1 MMKNWAK
8 KNMELLAIAVSLC
21 FLGIGSVLS
30 WDNVPVMG
38 WDKLCG
44 DILIVLCCCV
54 LIRKT
59 GLWKDA
65 GFQKAGFGRGMVYG
79 IPFLLI
85 GVGSVFVSNAGV
97 DLTKLEFIS
106 LPNALL
112 FTANMLLVGANEEIW
127 MRSFIL
133 NGLVNKYGKD
143 RNNAWK
149 AIIVSALIF
158 GAVHLPNIAFV
169 HPVTLGV
176 QVINAAAGGVL
187 FGVMYLRSGNIWA
200 GILVHAA
207 VDWLGLFIGNCFSG
221 ADTVLTMEMT
231 LGQGIVIAAMGAIPP
246 VLISLYLMRRY
257 GKETARA

>member
-1 MMKNWAK
+1 MRMWAK
-8 KNMELLAIAVSLC
+8 KNMEILAIVVSLA
-21 FLGIGSVLS
+21 FLGMSSLFS
-30 WDNVPVMG
+30 WDNDAVMG

-44 DILIVLCCCV
+44 DILIVICCIG
-54 LIRKT
+54 LIRMT

-65 GFQKAGFGRGMVYG
+65 GFQKDGFKTGLLCG
-79 IPFLLI
+79 IPFLVI
-85 GVGSVFVSNAGV
+85 GVGSIFVSNAGV
-97 DLTKLEFIS
+97 DFSKLEFIS
-106 LPNALL
+106 LSNALL

-143 RNNAWK
+143 SKNAWK
-149 AIIVSALIF
+149 AIVVSALIF

-176 QVINAAAGGVL
+176 QVVNAAAGGVL

-207 VDWLGLFIGNCFSG
+207 VDWLGLFVGKCFSG
-221 ADTVLTMEMT
+221 ADTILSMEMS
-231 LGQGIVIAAMGAIPP
+231 LGQGVMIAAMGAIPP
-246 VLISLYLMRRY
+246 VVISMWLMRKY
-257 GKETARA
+257 GKSS